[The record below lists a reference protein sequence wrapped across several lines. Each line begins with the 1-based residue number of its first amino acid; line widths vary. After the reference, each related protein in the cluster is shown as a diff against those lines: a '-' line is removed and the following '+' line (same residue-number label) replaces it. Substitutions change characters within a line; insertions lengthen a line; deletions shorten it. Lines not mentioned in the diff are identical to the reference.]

1 MINIKDKYNKT
12 NILIERDEVEANYVE
27 TNEFDNQIKTIT
39 SKLNQL
45 QKQLNNTPYLPP
57 KLQDKTIEV
66 SEVELT
72 VTADEGFDG
81 FGSITINAQELYNKA
96 YQEGYNKGK
105 TE

>member
-1 MINIKDKYNKT
+1 MINIKEKLRSATIAFKRNSV
-12 NILIERDEVEANYVE
+12 NAEYVE

-39 SKLNQL
+39 TKLNQL
-45 QKQLNNTPYLPP
+45 QKQLNDTPYLPP
-57 KLQDKTIEV
+57 KLMDKTIEL